1 MISKIG
7 EFFNTEIQP
16 TIGGQL
22 LWLVATVLV
31 TLIVTLFFSQT
42 GKIIKKVFIFIKK
55 KILEVYNSP
64 SNQNRRLY
72 KKIKKSLKKPI
83 ESKPIPF
90 PNGVPLKLQRE
101 FLKAKAE
108 GRKLSYE
115 PLHDIIVKYELE
127 YPQRLE
133 EYYVLHP
140 EEKKKDEEV
149 QKNMQETLNKASE
162 QLRELS
168 NFILPRK

>member
-1 MISKIG
+1 M
-7 EFFNTEIQP
+7 
-16 TIGGQL
+16 
-22 LWLVATVLV
+22 
-31 TLIVTLFFSQT
+31 
-42 GKIIKKVFIFIKK
+42 
-55 KILEVYNSP
+55 YNSP

-90 PNGVPLKLQRE
+90 PDGVPLKLQRE

>member
-1 MISKIG
+1 M
-7 EFFNTEIQP
+7 
-16 TIGGQL
+16 
-22 LWLVATVLV
+22 
-31 TLIVTLFFSQT
+31 
-42 GKIIKKVFIFIKK
+42 
-55 KILEVYNSP
+55 
-64 SNQNRRLY
+64 
-72 KKIKKSLKKPI
+72 
-83 ESKPIPF
+83 
-90 PNGVPLKLQRE
+90 QRE